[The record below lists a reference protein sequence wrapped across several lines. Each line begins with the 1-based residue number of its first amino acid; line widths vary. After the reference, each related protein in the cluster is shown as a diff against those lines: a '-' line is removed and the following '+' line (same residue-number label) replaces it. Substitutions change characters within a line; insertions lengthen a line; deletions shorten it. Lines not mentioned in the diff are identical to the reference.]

1 MCTDTNGSYMCTCN
15 TGFTGNGVVCIS
27 IEYTVKIMIYYDVI
41 DINECLTEKPCD
53 GNATCADLFG
63 SFTCTCNAG
72 FTGDGVTC
80 QSDCMH
86 EHGCE
91 IYHVIPAILNSRYQ

>member
-1 MCTDTNGSYMCTCN
+1 M
-15 TGFTGNGVVCIS
+15 VI
-27 IEYTVKIMIYYDVI
+27 KIIIYYDCI